1 MLKPELQDADV
12 YADSVEVIVET
23 HRRVAQSYID
33 DDTIAMAVP
42 PLRALLEYMAT
53 GRSSEGWTLHSP
65 ELRELFTRE
74 NVLASDWYATRLAAK
89 QRADICHY
97 EAAAGRLE
105 LFQSE
110 DANADPVERLHVQ
123 QRLVEAYAEL
133 GRVKQDAY
141 RASLVG
147 TVGLQPL

>member
-1 MLKPELQDADV
+1 
-12 YADSVEVIVET
+12 
-23 HRRVAQSYID
+23 
-33 DDTIAMAVP
+33 MA
-42 PLRALLEYMAT
+42 L
-53 GRSSEGWTLHSP
+53 GHSSEGWTLRSP
-65 ELRELFTRE
+65 ELRELFTRD
-74 NVLASDWYATRLAAK
+74 NVLASDWYAARLAAK
-89 QRADICHY
+89 QKADIRHY

-133 GRVKQDAY
+133 GRVRQDAY